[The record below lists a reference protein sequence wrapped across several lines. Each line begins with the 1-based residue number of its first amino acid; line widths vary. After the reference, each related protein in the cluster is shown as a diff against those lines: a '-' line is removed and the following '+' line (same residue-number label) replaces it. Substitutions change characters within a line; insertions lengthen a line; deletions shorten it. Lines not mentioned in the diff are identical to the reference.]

1 MFYDSE
7 AVKMPAAESSI
18 SRWQQD
24 VEAQTGSDR
33 ANAGAK
39 TNGPMKAVGGPRRD
53 KQRGHS
59 RRHQGFNDRWDQMT
73 KAEQQANGRLLRN
86 YDPDLS
92 PTEIG
97 PAHFYTPVTK
107 AHLVCPLLLEKQN
120 S

>member
-59 RRHQGFNDRWDQMT
+59 RRHQGFNDSWDQMT
-73 KAEQQANGRLLRN
+73 KAEQQAKGRMLRK
-86 YDPDLS
+86 DEPEPS
-92 PTEIG
+92 PIVTPEVWRIGRAEFQEIG
-97 PAHFYTPVTK
+97 REAGRG
-107 AHLVCPLLLEKQN
+107 
-120 S
+120 

>member
-59 RRHQGFNDRWDQMT
+59 RRPQGFNDRWDQMT
-73 KAEQQANGRLLRN
+73 KAEQQTNGRSEEHTSELQSLMLISS
-86 YDPDLS
+86 DVFSLAKK
-92 PTEIG
+92 T
-97 PAHFYTPVTK
+97 
-107 AHLVCPLLLEKQN
+107 Q
-120 S
+120 

>member
-86 YDPDLS
+86 YEPDLS
-92 PTEIG
+92 PLVPPEVWRIA
-97 PAHFYTPVTK
+97 PAAFRPAARRVGK
-107 AHLVCPLLLEKQN
+107 EGL
-120 S
+120 